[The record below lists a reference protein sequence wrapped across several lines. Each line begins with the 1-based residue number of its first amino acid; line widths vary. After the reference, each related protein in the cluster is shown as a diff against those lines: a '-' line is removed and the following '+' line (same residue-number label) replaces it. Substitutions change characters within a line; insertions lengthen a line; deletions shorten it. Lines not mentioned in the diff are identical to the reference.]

1 MLSTNQKNNKKK
13 KKKKKKKLIK
23 SFLYFTNNINS
34 KIFSINLK
42 TLYFYENDRI

>member
-1 MLSTNQKNNKKK
+1 MLSTNQKKNKKK